1 MANDK
6 AFKIK
11 NGLSAKRYLQ
21 SSTAV
26 AASDVDMSLGS
37 YFTKTL
43 SANTTFTFSNPP
55 ASGTA
60 GSFAL
65 EVTGA
70 DVTVAYDLANA
81 SYDSKSFS
89 VGSQATAPRSLHLI
103 SSGTKMYTMSGG
115 TVYQY
120 TLSTAYDV
128 STASYDSKSFST
140 TSQDGSPIGFGMK
153 PDGTK
158 LYMIGFSSDTVY
170 QYTLSTAYDI
180 STASYDSKSFNV
192 GSQAPVAVA
201 VSFKTDGT
209 KMFIA
214 GNSNDAIYQY
224 TLSTAWDVSTASYD
238 SVSLDISAEQ
248 ADVSGMQFSSDGTV
262 IFIVSSADIDKY
274 TLSTAWD
281 ISTATA
287 SSLFSTSS
295 QDTTL
300 RGVAFNADGTK
311 TYVAGDDNNTIYQYS
326 TGSTVTTGSFDLST
340 GNYFTDTPSADVEYT
355 FSNPADVQSFQLEVT
370 GGAEGYDLANASY
383 DSVELSV
390 SAQEGSP
397 NSIFFKPDGTKLF
410 LMGDAGDDVNEYA
423 LSTAWDITSATFTT
437 NFSVSSQETGPHG
450 LWFKPDGTKMYV
462 IGTAGDDVNEYSL
475 STAWDVSSASYSQNF
490 SVSNEDTVPRAVTFK
505 PDGTKMF
512 MVGTLTDK
520 IHEYTLS
527 TAWDISTATYV
538 DGTTLTNSTN
548 PYATVFND
556 DGTKLF
562 TMNNGGDSVLEY
574 SLTTAYD
581 ASTLS
586 YVRSFSLS
594 SQDTNPKGLFFKP
607 DGYKMF
613 VSGLQNDKVYQ
624 YRVATP
630 VTITWSSAIQWAGGT
645 APTSPALDEKDLYT
659 FMTDDTGTSYIGF
672 QSGDAFQ

>member
-1 MANDK
+1 MANNKD
-6 AFKIK
+6 FIVK
-11 NGLSAKRYLQ
+11 NAVEVGGSTKVTVGDAAASGSYTQGYDLS
-21 SSTAV
+21 V
-26 AASDVDMSLGS
+26 AA
-37 YFTKTL
+37 
-43 SANTTFTFSNPP
+43 
-55 ASGTA
+55 
-60 GSFAL
+60 
-65 EVTGA
+65 
-70 DVTVAYDLANA
+70 
-81 SYDSKSFS
+81 YDSKSFS

-355 FSNPADVQSFQLEVT
+355 FSNAGDVQTVQVEVT
-370 GGAEGYDLANASY
+370 GAQSVVGYDLANASY
-383 DSVELSV
+383 DSVS
-390 SAQEGSP
+390 
-397 NSIFFKPDGTKLF
+397 
-410 LMGDAGDDVNEYA
+410 
-423 LSTAWDITSATFTT
+423 
-437 NFSVSSQETGPHG
+437 FSVAGQETEPNG
-450 LWFKPDGTKMYV
+450 LF
-462 IGTAGDDVNEYSL
+462 
-475 STAWDVSSASYSQNF
+475 
-490 SVSNEDTVPRAVTFK
+490 FK

-512 MVGTLTDK
+512 VSGKDFNDIYQYSLSTAWDLSTASYDSVSFDTSSQETSPQDLFFKDDGTIMYVIGTSYDGVNQ
-520 IHEYTLS
+520 YTLS
-527 TAWDISTATYV
+527 TAWDISTASYASKQLSMSAQETSVSGLFVGDNGTKVYMVGNSGDDVNQYNLSTAWDVSTGTY
-538 DGTTLTNSTN
+538 TQTYTLPVAHLNPEAISFNS
-548 PYATVFND
+548 
-556 DGTKLF
+556 DGTKMF
-562 TMNNGGDSVLEY
+562 IVSRTSTDVSSY
-574 SLTTAYD
+574 
-581 ASTLS
+581 TLS
-586 YVRSFSLS
+586 TAWDISTASHNSSEDFYVN
-594 SQDTNPKGLFFKP
+594 SQDTTPQGLAF
-607 DGYKMF
+607 GNNGTKMYMTGRG
-613 VSGLQNDKVYQ
+613 SDTVYQ
-624 YRVATP
+624 YSTEASSTA
-630 VTITWSSAIQWAGGT
+630 TITYPSSVKWSGATTPNAPAAGEKDVYLFVTTDGGT
-645 APTSPALDEKDLYT
+645 TYYAKQA
-659 FMTDDTGTSYIGF
+659 
-672 QSGDAFQ
+672 GDAVA

>member
-1 MANDK
+1 MANNKD
-6 AFKIK
+6 FIVK
-11 NGLSAKRYLQ
+11 NAVEVGGSTKVTVGDAAASGSYTQGYDLS
-21 SSTAV
+21 V
-26 AASDVDMSLGS
+26 AA
-37 YFTKTL
+37 
-43 SANTTFTFSNPP
+43 
-55 ASGTA
+55 
-60 GSFAL
+60 
-65 EVTGA
+65 
-70 DVTVAYDLANA
+70 
-81 SYDSKSFS
+81 YDSKSFS

-355 FSNPADVQSFQLEVT
+355 FSNAGDVQTVQVEVT
-370 GGAEGYDLANASY
+370 GAQSVVGYDLANASY
-383 DSVELSV
+383 DSVSLTLSSPTLEDITAMQFKPDGLTCYLLPVKLSDNIRQCSLSTAWDISTATYDSGKIFDV
-390 SAQEGSP
+390 SSQEGSP
-397 NSIFFKPDGTKLF
+397 EGFAFKPDGTKLYVT
-410 LMGDAGDDVNEYA
+410 GIGSDAVY
-423 LSTAWDITSATFTT
+423 
-437 NFSVSSQETGPHG
+437 Q
-450 LWFKPDGTKMYV
+450 
-462 IGTAGDDVNEYSL
+462 
-475 STAWDVSSASYSQNF
+475 
-490 SVSNEDTVPRAVTFK
+490 
-505 PDGTKMF
+505 
-512 MVGTLTDK
+512 
-520 IHEYTLS
+520 YTLS
-527 TAWDISTATYV
+527 TAWDISTASY
-538 DGTTLTNSTN
+538 
-548 PYATVFND
+548 
-556 DGTKLF
+556 
-562 TMNNGGDSVLEY
+562 DSV
-574 SLTTAYD
+574 
-581 ASTLS
+581 
-586 YVRSFSLS
+586 SFSVS
-594 SQDTNPKGLFFKP
+594 AYETTPSDIKFKP
-607 DGYKMF
+607 DGTRMY
-613 VSGLQNDKVYQ
+613 VSGRNYIDQYDLSTAWDLSTASYDATSSAISTVSSPYEASIRGISFNADGTSVFTAGTSNDSVQEFSLATAWDISSTLTHVVNFDTSTESLNPSFVEFGNNGTKMYVPYPPLGAIYQ
-624 YRVATP
+624 YSTASSTP
-630 VTITWSSAIQWAGGT
+630 ITITWDADIEWAGGT
-645 APTSPALDEKDLYT
+645 APDSPAAGEKDLYT
-659 FMTDDTGTSYIGF
+659 ITTDDGGTTYFGV
-672 QSGDAFQ
+672 QSGDAFS